1 MLYVVSW
8 SKPHWW
14 TWHMTGYR
22 LLRKRFGDLDKQVT
36 TDKQKQNL
44 TWIYTH
50 QRGEALMAKVL
61 HVNLELFRWF
71 FF

>member
-1 MLYVVSW
+1 
-8 SKPHWW
+8 
-14 TWHMTGYR
+14 MTGYR